1 MVQTQHYRAP
11 TYGEFR
17 TLVNEAAGIV
27 SGSGG
32 MARGGADGGNRAFLQ
47 RDKNGDG
54 KLSREELPGALFDR
68 LDANKDGFVTEDE
81 LKSLWK
87 ARQREEKP

>member
-1 MVQTQHYRAP
+1 VFTAWDSNGDGQLTAEETP
-11 TYGEFR
+11 
-17 TLVNEAAGIV
+17 NAGLFK
-27 SGSGG
+27 
-32 MARGGADGGNRAFLQ
+32 M

-87 ARQREEKP
+87 AR